1 MRTEALRRMEI
12 SEREAVSKL
21 NLAMDIMHT
30 QTSRVITRW
39 GVTTRYK
46 HAAGRFDEL
55 VNDYN
60 HLTNVIRRAWARAF
74 EARDQGRILDFIV
87 RMAEAYRIQARRN
100 RISERLGS
108 EGAAEAFEARHPD
121 AELIWPVSSLAQQ
134 PGSGRLD
141 RVYKLGDEII
151 VIEEKGGS
159 STPGTAE
166 YMGQR
171 AMQLTLAHTLGTAA
185 RMKLAGEQILNRS
198 NITQAER
205 DFAHELINTA
215 NKVVDGW
222 HNGKLRMFLATTKW
236 VKENGRVTGWQ
247 DTTLTGVILRWGP
260 RYATPTQYADHFG
273 RISFIQLD
281 IQSAVNRIVELRQGM
296 GGGSQ

>member
-1 MRTEALRRMEI
+1 MEA

-21 NLAMDIMHT
+21 NLAMDIIHT

-39 GVTTRYK
+39 GVTTRHE

-60 HLTNVIRRAWARAF
+60 HLTRLIRFAWRRAM
-74 EARDQGRILDFIV
+74 EAREQGRILDYIT
-87 RMAEAYRIQARRN
+87 RLAEAYRIQARRN

-121 AELIWPVSSLAQQ
+121 AELLWPISSLAQQ

-166 YMGQR
+166 YLGQR
-171 AMQLTLAHTLGTAA
+171 TMQLTLAHTLGTAA
-185 RMKLAGEQILNRS
+185 RMKLAGEEILSRS
-198 NITQAER
+198 NLTQAER
-205 DFAHELINTA
+205 DFAAELINTA
-215 NKVVDGW
+215 NKVIDAW

-236 VKENGRVTGWQ
+236 TKVDGQATGWEA
-247 DTTLTGVILRWGP
+247 TTLTGVLLRWGP
-260 RYATPTQYADHFG
+260 RYATPNHYADHFG
-273 RISFIQLD
+273 RITLIQPD
-281 IQSAVNRIVELRQGM
+281 IQTAVNRIVELRSGLDGDSLPSTIAQ
-296 GGGSQ
+296 